1 MPDLLVKL
9 TVISCQQSVL
19 ITMRNFRKLLV
30 WDKSHQLTLSLYKLT
45 SNFPKEELYGL
56 VSQMRRAA
64 SSVPSNIAEGCGRNS
79 QAEFARFLI
88 IALGSASE
96 LEYQILLSGDLGFI
110 DTIKSKELKSD
121 VTEIKRML
129 SSLLKKVQAES

>member
-1 MPDLLVKL
+1 MDSLAK
-9 TVISCQQSVL
+9 CDVL
-19 ITMRNFRKLLV
+19 HLQFLPRCL
-30 WDKSHQLTLSLYKLT
+30 
-45 SNFPKEELYGL
+45 G
-56 VSQMRRAA
+56 
-64 SSVPSNIAEGCGRNS
+64 AEGCGRNS
-79 QAEFARFLI
+79 QAEFVRFLI

-110 DTIKSKELKSD
+110 DTNKSKELKSD